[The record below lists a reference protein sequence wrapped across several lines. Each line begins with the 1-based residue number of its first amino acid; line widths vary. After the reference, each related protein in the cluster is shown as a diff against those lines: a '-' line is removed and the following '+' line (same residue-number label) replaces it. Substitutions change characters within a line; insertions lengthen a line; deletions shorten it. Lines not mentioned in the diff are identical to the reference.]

1 MIRNSI
7 LIITTFIFFS
17 CTKDKKVN
25 TNTQKQSVEENVTND
40 SSKIKV
46 LNVGTFH
53 MAGTSDAHK
62 LEFDPENKKS
72 ISETYQIAQMIAAF
86 NPTVICVERVPSENN
101 NINIDYR
108 NFLDN
113 KEHKPNYPGEIGLI
127 AYNVGK
133 IAGVKTIYCIDEQET
148 APYNY
153 AIYNE
158 LKNSTDSITA
168 KEYIDSVIQN
178 LSNIEKGSTLERLKA
193 LNTNDFYDIAI
204 NLNAEILT
212 HTSSQSGFEGA
223 DEAAKFYRRNLRIYS
238 NLNKIPL
245 TKDDR
250 VFILMGATHSAFLN
264 EFLTRSPKYES
275 VSVFDYLK

>member
-1 MIRNSI
+1 MKK
-7 LIITTFIFFS
+7 TIFLAIVFFPFLS
-17 CTKDKKVN
+17 CTLKKEPN
-25 TNTQKQSVEENVTND
+25 TKVQEQPLVETAAQS

-62 LEFDPENKKS
+62 IEYNAENEKS

-86 NPTVICVERVPSENN
+86 KPTVICVERVPSENN
-101 NINIDYR
+101 NLNADYR
-108 NFLDN
+108 KFLTQKD
-113 KEHKPNYPGEIGLI
+113 HRPNYSGEIGLI

-153 AIYNE
+153 GIYSE
-158 LKNSTDSITA
+158 LQEVVDSTTT
-168 KEYIDSVIQN
+168 KEYINSILAN
-178 LSNIEKGSTLERLKA
+178 LSSFEKGTTLERLKA
-193 LNTNDFYDIAI
+193 FNTQEFYTISI

-212 HTSSQSGFEGA
+212 HTATKGGFEGA

-238 NLNKIPL
+238 NLNQIPL

-250 VFILMGATHSAFLN
+250 VFILMGATHTAFLN
-264 EFLTRSPKYES
+264 EFLKRSPKYE
-275 VSVFDYLK
+275 VVDVFDYLK